1 MKKAITIF
9 IATAVYTGYSP
20 VMPGTVGTLWGI
32 VIAYLEASRPVY
44 GQALVMALVIAV
56 SVFFAGKA
64 AQIFGGDDPK
74 NVVCDEVSGFLVSIF
89 LIKFTFFNVILV
101 FLLFRF
107 FDILKPYPVGLI
119 DRRVKGGLGIV
130 LDDVAAGVYANIFAH
145 IIIWLPNWMHGLRS

>member
-9 IATAVYTGYSP
+9 IATAAYTGYSP

-44 GQALVMALVIAV
+44 AQVLVIAV
-56 SVFFAGKA
+56 VFAISVFFAGEA
-64 AQIFGGDDPK
+64 AGIFGTKDPK
-74 NVVCDEVSGFLVSIF
+74 NVVCDEVCGFLVSIF
-89 LIKFTFFNVILV
+89 LINFTFLNVILV

-119 DRRVKGGLGIV
+119 DKKVTGGFGIV
-130 LDDVAAGVYANIFAH
+130 LDDVAAGIYANICAH
-145 IIIWLPNWMHGLRS
+145 IILWLPRA

>member
-9 IATAVYTGYSP
+9 IATGVYTGYSP

-32 VIAYLEASRPVY
+32 LIAYLEASRPIY
-44 GQALVMALVIAV
+44 TQALVIALVLPV

-64 AQIFGGDDPK
+64 ALLLGGDDPK
-74 NVVCDEVSGFLVSIF
+74 NVVCDEVCGFLVSIF
-89 LIKFTFFNVILV
+89 LIKFTFLNAILV

-119 DRRVKGGLGIV
+119 DRKVRGGLGIV
-130 LDDVAAGVYANIFAH
+130 LDDVAAGIYANICAH
-145 IIIWLPNWMHGLRS
+145 IILWLPS